1 MKQWVS
7 RLRPHAPGLIF
18 GGFFCVML
26 ALHAAMPVGLGDD
39 PMYRDMLNRMSLW
52 QFLTEHYAT
61 WSARSLVEAVLCTI
75 AALPPAVWRVADA
88 LLVALCAFL
97 AARTAGL
104 ERSPC
109 GAAMAVL
116 CFLCYDWTALS
127 TAGWMCT
134 TLVFVWPLAAALAAA
149 QPLVQLARGAAPGRA
164 LCAASLLLLAYAAN
178 MEQALVVYTGCL
190 AGVLLWHAAARRR
203 VHWVV
208 WAQLAVC
215 AANALYAATCP
226 GTAARIAGETTS
238 WFTDFG
244 MRTIWQNA
252 ELGISNAM
260 YHVLYQKNILFFV
273 FCVVLALAVAAR
285 HRAWYVRLFGV
296 LPAVAVAVLGVGGP
310 LAKKL
315 VPSLSF
321 FANVFTKDG
330 YLNLLTVYS
339 PKYWLAFLLLCA
351 VLAAC
356 VLNLYLALGHTRA
369 AFGAMLLFCAGF
381 ASYAGLFA
389 HSDGVGPAHGVFLFD
404 VGGGVHAAFVALA
417 GCRARKAGLPG
428 RAVRV
433 HGVRRVV
440 GRWPGCCAG
449 AAVGLGAERKRGV
462 S

>member
-61 WSARSLVEAVLCTI
+61 WSARSLVEAVLCTV

-285 HRAWYVRLFGV
+285 HRAWCVRLFGV

-381 ASYAGLFA
+381 ASYAMLGF
-389 HSDGVGPAHGVFLFD
+389 SPTVMVSGQRTGFFFLMS
-404 VGGGVHAAFVALA
+404 VVVCTLLLWRSLAAARA
-417 GCRARKAGLPG
+417 KRACRAVLCVCTAC
-428 RAVRV
+428 AV
-433 HGVRRVV
+433 
-440 GRWPGCCAG
+440 WS
-449 AAVGLGAERKRGV
+449 AVGLAAALV
-462 S
+462 QQWA

>member
-61 WSARSLVEAVLCTI
+61 WSARSLVEAVLCTV

-273 FCVVLALAVAAR
+273 FCVVLALAVAAGA
-285 HRAWYVRLFGV
+285 HVV
-296 LPAVAVAVLGVGGP
+296 
-310 LAKKL
+310 
-315 VPSLSF
+315 
-321 FANVFTKDG
+321 
-330 YLNLLTVYS
+330 
-339 PKYWLAFLLLCA
+339 CA
-351 VLAAC
+351 PVW
-356 VLNLYLALGHTRA
+356 RA
-369 AFGAMLLFCAGF
+369 ARGGCGRAGCGRAAGEKAGAQPFLFCQCVYQGRIFEPA
-381 ASYAGLFA
+381 YGLFTQILA
-389 HSDGVGPAHGVFLFD
+389 GISFAVRRA
-404 VGGGVHAAFVALA
+404 GGMCIEPLSGLGSYPGGLWCHAAVFAP
-417 GCRARKAGLPG
+417 GLPLM
-428 RAVRV
+428 RCWAFR
-433 HGVRRVV
+433 
-440 GRWPGCCAG
+440 PQ
-449 AAVGLGAERKRGV
+449 
-462 S
+462 

>member
-1 MKQWVS
+1 MKRQAG
-7 RLRPHAPGLIF
+7 RLRPYAPALVF
-18 GGFFCVML
+18 GGLFCVLL
-26 ALHAAMPVGLGDD
+26 ALHAAMPVELGDD
-39 PMYRDMLNRMSLW
+39 LMYRDMLQRMSLW
-52 QFLTEHYAT
+52 EFLTDHYAT
-61 WSARSLVEAVLCTI
+61 WSARSLVEAALCTV
-75 AALPPAVWRVADA
+75 AALPPVVWRVADA

-97 AARTAGL
+97 AARTAGA
-104 ERSPC
+104 EQSVC
-109 GAAMAVL
+109 GAAAAAL

-164 LCAASLLLLAYAAN
+164 LCAASLFMLAYAAN
-178 MEQALVVYTGCL
+178 MEQVLVVYTGCL

-203 VHWVV
+203 VHWAV

-226 GTAARIAGETTS
+226 GTASRIAGETTS

-244 MRTIWQNA
+244 MRTVWQNA

-273 FCVVLALAVAAR
+273 FCTALALAVAVQ
-285 HRAWYVRLFGV
+285 HRAWQVRLFGA
-296 LPAVAVAVLGVGGP
+296 LPAAAVAVLGVGAP
-310 LAKKL
+310 LAEKL

-339 PKYWLAFLLLCA
+339 PKYWLAFVVLCA
-351 VLAAC
+351 VLAIC

-369 AFGAMLLFCAGF
+369 AFGAMVLFCAGF
-381 ASYAGLFA
+381 ASYAMLGFSPTVMVSGQRTGFFFLMSA
-389 HSDGVGPAHGVFLFD
+389 LICTLLLWRAMAAARAKCACRVFLA
-404 VGGGVHAAFVALA
+404 VCAVCAVWSAAGLVAALA
-417 GCRARKAGLPG
+417 QQWA
-428 RAVRV
+428 
-433 HGVRRVV
+433 
-440 GRWPGCCAG
+440 
-449 AAVGLGAERKRGV
+449 
-462 S
+462 